1 MSRVNGRIASAST
14 AANATR
20 NTSHWTARR
29 SPRPE
34 PISGASAHGAN
45 LTAPASATSAP
56 RMAGDRIKTSA
67 QTTSA
72 AVSESFEFDSSTY
85 ALYGYATQA

>member
-1 MSRVNGRIASAST
+1 VNGRIASANT
-14 AANATR
+14 VVNATR
-20 NTSHWTARR
+20 NNSHCTPRR

-34 PISGASAHGAN
+34 PMSGANAHGAN

-56 RMAGDRIKTSA
+56 RAAGDRMNTSV

-85 ALYGYATQA
+85 AL